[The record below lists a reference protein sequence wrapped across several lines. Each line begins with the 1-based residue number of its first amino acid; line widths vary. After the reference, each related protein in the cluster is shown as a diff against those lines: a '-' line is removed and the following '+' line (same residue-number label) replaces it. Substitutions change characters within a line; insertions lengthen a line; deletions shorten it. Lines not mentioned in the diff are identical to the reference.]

1 MKAKITKV
9 MSIVLA
15 ICLMTVI
22 VVPTYATEVDTPVAP
37 NASTETVFKVAEEA
51 PQKVISFLD
60 EYGVNVNSDSIIRV
74 LSRESMS
81 RSAEDDSSILR
92 VTTVDGI

>member
-1 MKAKITKV
+1 MFRIQDEKFKNDRYLKKGMILMKAKITKV

-60 EYGVNVNSDSIIRV
+60 EYGVNVNSVR
-74 LSRESMS
+74 LF
-81 RSAEDDSSILR
+81 AF
-92 VTTVDGI
+92 

>member
-22 VVPTYATEVDTPVAP
+22 VVPTYG
-37 NASTETVFKVAEEA
+37 N
-51 PQKVISFLD
+51 
-60 EYGVNVNSDSIIRV
+60 
-74 LSRESMS
+74 
-81 RSAEDDSSILR
+81 RS
-92 VTTVDGI
+92 

>member
-1 MKAKITKV
+1 MILMKAKITKV

-51 PQKVISFLD
+51 P
-60 EYGVNVNSDSIIRV
+60 
-74 LSRESMS
+74 
-81 RSAEDDSSILR
+81 
-92 VTTVDGI
+92 